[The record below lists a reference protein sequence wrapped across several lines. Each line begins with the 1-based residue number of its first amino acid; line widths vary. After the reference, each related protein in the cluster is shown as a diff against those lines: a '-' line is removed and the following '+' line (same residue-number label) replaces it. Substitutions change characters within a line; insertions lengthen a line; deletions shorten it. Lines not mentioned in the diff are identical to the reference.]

1 MSGPPI
7 STVFMGLFGGSDD
20 PDIEAIA
27 EQLGARPSEGD
38 VKRTLGELEES
49 MDRLAAAADIAGPD
63 GRVEND
69 APPAAK
75 ARELATMVER
85 GQISIDRTAGGGAAA
100 SAGSSADGSDAD
112 GVVASVADDVSRSRR
127 PAGHRAAALLDALT
141 SPRSTGE
148 GDLRETLEAA
158 VDRLEVA
165 DDIDRA
171 VELDDPERTAGRLTG
186 VDDDLAAD
194 VARLAESAAD
204 SDRADD
210 ASETEL
216 RDARVAVDRA
226 LASAAGHRTP
236 DPDASLTERV
246 ELLAEAVPDDGTDGD
261 DPGSAAARRV
271 RSANRAECEPAR
283 DLLDGVAS
291 GDEDDV
297 AEALRSAVDALNGAA
312 TVRNLTDDVDVDD
325 VGARVRSLGETVSGI
340 DGPVASALADRVD
353 RLGAMLDRADASNAV
368 VPYAVREEVRFYE
381 RDLLPVLESS
391 VAATGGNETGFGAN
405 EQGVD
410 AAGSGA
416 NGSQT
421 READASGAEAAV
433 DALEDRRAE
442 IRSRYVDSRTDHNHS
457 IPMFFL
463 SLSESLEDRARDALA
478 AGEHDRARGVASA
491 TDDLLER
498 VEGLYERN
506 EYSVMLRRL
515 RG

>member
-1 MSGPPI
+1 
-7 STVFMGLFGGSDD
+7 MGLFGGSDD

-27 EQLGARPSEGD
+27 DQLGARPSEGD

-75 ARELATMVER
+75 ARELATLVER
-85 GQISIDRTAGGGAAA
+85 GQISIDRTPGGGSATA
-100 SAGSSADGSDAD
+100 AGSTAEGSSAD

-127 PAGHRAAALLDALT
+127 PAGHRAAALLDALA
-141 SPRSTGE
+141 SPGSTGE
-148 GDLRETLEAA
+148 GELRETLEAA

-186 VDDDLAAD
+186 VDDDLAAA
-194 VARLAESAAD
+194 VTRLAELAAD
-204 SDRADD
+204 GERADD
-210 ASETEL
+210 ASEAEL
-216 RDARVAVDRA
+216 QDARVAVDRA
-226 LASAAGHRTP
+226 LASAADRRTP
-236 DPDASLTERV
+236 NPDAPLDERV
-246 ELLAEAVPDDGTDGD
+246 ELLAEAVPEGGAVDGTDGD

-312 TVRNLTDDVDVDD
+312 TVRNLTDGVDVDD
-325 VGARVRSLGETVSGI
+325 VEARVRSLEETVSGI
-340 DGPVASALADRVD
+340 DGPVADALADRVE
-353 RLGAMLDRADASNAV
+353 RLGAMLDRADASNGV
-368 VPYAVREEVRFYE
+368 VPYAVREEVDFYE

-391 VAATGGNETGFGAN
+391 ASAADGSEPRPDAN
-405 EQGVD
+405 EQGFD

-416 NGSQT
+416 NGSAT
-421 READASGAEAAV
+421 READAADAEAAV
-433 DALEDRRAE
+433 DALADRRAE

-463 SLSESLEDRARDALA
+463 SLSESMEDRARDALA
-478 AGEHDRARGVASA
+478 AGEHDRARGIASA